1 MQETMTVF
9 DVFTV
14 LGIGVY
20 VDDTKRCILQARKRN
35 YLSRPH
41 KFCPN
46 TCCRAS

>member
-20 VDDTKRCILQARKRN
+20 VDDSKA
-35 YLSRPH
+35 
-41 KFCPN
+41 
-46 TCCRAS
+46 ASCKPEKETS